1 MTQTRRPRGLPSK
14 IILQAHVVSKRE
26 SRIVNLEEIGDEI
39 LLAVDL
45 RCDLFENV
53 TKRLRRTKKI
63 NNILAW

>member
-1 MTQTRRPRGLPSK
+1 MTQARRPRGLPSE